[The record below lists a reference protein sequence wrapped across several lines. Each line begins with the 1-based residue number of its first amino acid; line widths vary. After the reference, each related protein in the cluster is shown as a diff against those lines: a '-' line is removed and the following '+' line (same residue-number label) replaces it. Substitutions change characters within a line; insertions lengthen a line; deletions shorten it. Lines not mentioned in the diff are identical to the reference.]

1 MTEFRDLLDDP
12 DRVAEAI
19 TEAIDAGADVVLTG
33 GGNALDPLDPTIR
46 ALGDIGAEF
55 VKFGAPAHPG
65 SMFWLAYKGS
75 TPIFSLASCSLYS
88 RSTVADVVLPWIMAD
103 EQVELD
109 DMAGLATAASSTA
122 TCPSASH
129 PTTPPRST
137 SRTKNRLRVK
147 S

>member
-1 MTEFRDLLDDP
+1 MIPIAWPRQSPT
-12 DRVAEAI
+12 
-19 TEAIDAGADVVLTG
+19 AIDDGADVVLTG

-88 RSTVADVVLPWIMAD
+88 RSTVADVVSA
-103 EQVELD
+103 LD
-109 DMAGLATAASSTA
+109 HGRRAGGAG
-122 TCPSASH
+122 
-129 PTTPPRST
+129 
-137 SRTKNRLRVK
+137 
-147 S
+147 